1 MLWYRAKLHVWQEE
15 EAIRGCR
22 SRCFGSEATVITSD
36 EYLKE
41 NEFTVRYSTPIGESS
56 NLRRWTR
63 DWAEMRRYG
72 AEVLG
77 ILHQDCTQG
86 VYGSEVTKSR
96 RANRDTDKSV
106 QRKKKGG
113 IESAPSVEEQRAQR
127 KEARLTANGFKP
139 PRRVIT
145 QEGRRGSSKLVI
157 NKRTNSK
164 PDPVTA

>member
-1 MLWYRAKLHVWQEE
+1 MKMDLLS
-15 EAIRGCR
+15 AI
-22 SRCFGSEATVITSD
+22 V
-36 EYLKE
+36 L
-41 NEFTVRYSTPIGESS
+41 PIGELS
-56 NLRRWTR
+56 NLRKRAR
-63 DWAEMRRYG
+63 DRAEMRRYG